1 MGFRVDRHQGP
12 APVDEGIKI
21 TEAQFDKE
29 SKDNVRQ
36 WVSAHLVPVSP
47 LPLTHSSCSLTH
59 FCTQGEVGY
68 PSADETVHL
77 ETLLPS
83 KSISMRWAFPSE
95 SGKKWTGMEVEG
107 SSRIVDM
114 HKVSFV
120 AFACSCEMLMRPC
133 S

>member
-1 MGFRVDRHQGP
+1 MLSQKGGFITAFVPTNKAVMQLARKPHQGP

-36 WVSAHLVPVSP
+36 WVSAHLVP
-47 LPLTHSSCSLTH
+47 
-59 FCTQGEVGY
+59 GEVGY

-114 HKVSFV
+114 HKGSNGVLYIIDGTIEV
-120 AFACSCEMLMRPC
+120 PEQ
-133 S
+133 